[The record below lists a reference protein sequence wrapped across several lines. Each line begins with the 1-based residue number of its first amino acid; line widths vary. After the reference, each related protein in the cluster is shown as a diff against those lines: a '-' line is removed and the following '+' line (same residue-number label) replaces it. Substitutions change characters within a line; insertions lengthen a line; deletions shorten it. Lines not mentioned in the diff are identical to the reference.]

1 MSVERDI
8 RKASRFRDAVLTRAE
23 GDRLYGGGGAADW
36 STLTGKPSTFPPSSH
51 VHPVSEVTGL
61 DEQIRD
67 VVAGFVV
74 AGSNVTVVHND
85 GADTLTVSASGGGG
99 GSPAMAWVI

>member
-1 MSVERDI
+1 MD
-8 RKASRFRDAVLTRAE
+8 T
-23 GDRLYGGGGAADW
+23 
-36 STLTGKPSTFPPSSH
+36 
-51 VHPVSEVTGL
+51 
-61 DEQIRD
+61 
-67 VVAGFVV
+67 VAGFVV

>member
-1 MSVERDI
+1 MSVERDL
-8 RKASRFRDAVLTRAE
+8 RKAARFGGEYLTRSEAE
-23 GDRLYGGGGAADW
+23 RKYGRQRAEWGQIVGRPAV
-36 STLTGKPSTFPPSSH
+36 FPPSVH
-51 VHPVSEVTGL
+51 VHDVADVAGL
-61 DEQIRD
+61 PEAVMDT
-67 VVAGFVV
+67 VAGFVV